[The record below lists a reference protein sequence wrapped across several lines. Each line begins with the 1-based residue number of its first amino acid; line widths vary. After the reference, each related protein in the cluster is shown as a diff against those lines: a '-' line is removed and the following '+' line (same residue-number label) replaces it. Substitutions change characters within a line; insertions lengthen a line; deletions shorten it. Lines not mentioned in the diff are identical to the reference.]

1 MAKNALSVTK
11 LYIKVNHLEEEYF
24 QLNKRVSMLE
34 AEKENHKK
42 IQSTP
47 KIIQNESAVSK
58 NDSPLTRIGKD
69 FIQISKFNCYFI
81 LSVLFLDILLSFLFT
96 KIDPI
101 FF

>member
-42 IQSTP
+42 I
-47 KIIQNESAVSK
+47 IQNESAVSK

-69 FIQISKFNCYFI
+69 FKFQKFNCYFI
-81 LSVLFLDILLSFLFT
+81 LFYFISA
-96 KIDPI
+96 I
-101 FF
+101 FGHSPFFSLHKN

>member
-11 LYIKVNHLEEEYF
+11 LNIKVNHLEEEFF

-42 IQSTP
+42 IPSTP

-69 FIQISKFNCYFI
+69 FKFQKFNCYFI
-81 LSVLFLDILLSFLFT
+81 LFYFISA
-96 KIDPI
+96 I
-101 FF
+101 FGHSPFFSLHKN